1 MANPTI
7 TKCLIGEAR
16 MNFCRVFEPE
26 SFNGGDPKYSV
37 ILSFDKDDEAL
48 VAKIEAA
55 INECVEKAK
64 TSKYGGKLPKGFKVI
79 ELKDGDEDYEGEGF
93 PGQYTIKA
101 SSAYKPEVVKKGK
114 VMGKTQFVPITDE
127 DEFYS
132 GCYGYASVSFFAY
145 DNEVSKGVTCGL
157 NSLLKSRDGE
167 RFGNG
172 GGSAAADF
180 AGVID
185 DIDDCE
191 DFDDDLI

>member
-145 DNEVSKGVTCGL
+145 DNGVSKGVTCGL

-185 DIDDCE
+185 DIE
-191 DFDDDLI
+191 DADDDDLI

>member
-16 MNFCRVFEPE
+16 MNFVRVFEPE
-26 SFNGGDPKYSV
+26 AFNGGEPKYSV

-145 DNEVSKGVTCGL
+145 DNGVSKGVTCGL

-185 DIDDCE
+185 DCE
-191 DFDDDLI
+191 DFDDENL

>member
-145 DNEVSKGVTCGL
+145 DNGVSKGVTCGL

-191 DFDDDLI
+191 DFDDENL